1 MTHRKAYYVNS
12 GSPWTELMDSELRKD
27 FTDSLN
33 IIELGDKYKR
43 TPGGISAR
51 LKALDLISNT
61 QKVAGYTEYKASEL
75 YNEILEGGSGYKKK
89 PAFYAVHSS
98 INSGVYDSWAEATT
112 YIKGVPGVKH
122 KKFPDSESAHEWLK
136 THDVVIPQVKLPSST
151 SRLFAGVHSYVKK
164 SEEPV
169 EEEALQPQ
177 PPPPL
182 KDSLNT
188 EQLDALNKIL
198 DGQSIFLTGPGGSG
212 KSYLLEALQQEF
224 KRLGKSLAITAL
236 TGCAALLL
244 GPKAKTLHSW
254 ASIGLGKDSIDKTI
268 NNIIIRKKKANWVN
282 TDCLVI
288 DEVSMMTPQLLEML
302 DVIGKRLRNRPDLP
316 MGGLQVVLV
325 GDFYQLPPI
334 YHGKCYFAFQ
344 SSLWNEIISATVCL
358 KQIYRQSDEI
368 FQKILGEARV
378 GELSEESVQTL
389 KTRMNVSWKKQS
401 IRPTLLFTR
410 NEDVDSINRR
420 YYDKLTSDEVVYRVG
435 EVGGNKTLDQYF
447 NKPKGGEKKQ
457 MQEKQTNDMPYDPIV
472 CLKVGAQVM
481 LTVNDPEKR
490 LVNGSRGV
498 VTGFELGEPRV
509 QFVGRNTST
518 TIKRHTWKTEDTSG
532 GPEQIPL
539 RLAYALTI
547 HKAQGASLDSALID
561 IGPSTFEYGQAY
573 VALSRVRS
581 LEALF
586 VHDFDPKA
594 FKVHPAVKA
603 FYDTLA

>member
-1 MTHRKAYYVNS
+1 MTHPKEYYVNS
-12 GSPWTELMDSELRKD
+12 GSPWTEEMDIQLRED
-27 FTDSLN
+27 FAKGLN
-33 IIELGDKYKR
+33 IIELGNAYKR

-51 LKALDLISNT
+51 LKALELISNT

-75 YNEILEGGSGYKKK
+75 YKEILEGGSGYKKK

-98 INSGVYDSWAEATT
+98 INSGVYDSWATATT

-122 KKFPDSESAHEWLK
+122 KKFSDRESADEWLK
-136 THDVVIPQVKLPSST
+136 TQIVSVPSST
-151 SRLFAGVHSYVKK
+151 STLFAGVHSYVKK
-164 SEEPV
+164 SEELL
-169 EEEALQPQ
+169 EEEEHLHTAGST
-177 PPPPL
+177 PPL
-182 KDSLNT
+182 KDSLND

-268 NNIIIRKKKANWVN
+268 NNIIIRKKRKNWVN

-344 SSLWNEIISATVCL
+344 SPVWNEIISATVCL

-378 GELSEESVQTL
+378 GELSEISVETL
-389 KTRMNVSWKKQS
+389 KTRMNISWKQQA

-410 NEDVDSINRR
+410 NEDVDSINKR
-420 YYDKLTSDEVVYRVG
+420 YYDKLTGDEVVYRVG

-447 NKPKGGEKKQ
+447 KGKVAEKKPV
-457 MQEKQTNDMPYDPIV
+457 QEKQTNDMPYDPVV

-481 LTVNDPEKR
+481 LTVNSPEKR

-498 VTGFELGEPRV
+498 VTEINTKGAKV
-509 QFVGRNTST
+509 QFVGRDHS
-518 TIKRHTWKTEDTSG
+518 IFIERHTWKTEDTTG